1 MAILTSHHYFP
12 TTDCSLQSRSVRIFL
27 FLQGPIWCVSCSQA
41 GRRLAAELLPQ
52 TLSLSPLSVL
62 YPAVT
67 TLAVLSVISGGGR
80 GERNGEFECRGG
92 CGGH

>member
-1 MAILTSHHYFP
+1 M
-12 TTDCSLQSRSVRIFL
+12 
-27 FLQGPIWCVSCSQA
+27 
-41 GRRLAAELLPQ
+41 AAELLPQ

-80 GERNGEFECRGG
+80 GREMESLSAGG
-92 CGGH
+92 DVEAIKGDFDSD